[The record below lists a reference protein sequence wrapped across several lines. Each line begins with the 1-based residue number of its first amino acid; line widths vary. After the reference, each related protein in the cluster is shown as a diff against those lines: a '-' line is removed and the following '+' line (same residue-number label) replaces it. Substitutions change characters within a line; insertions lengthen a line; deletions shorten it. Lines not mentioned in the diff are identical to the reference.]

1 MKIKCPKC
9 RHEYPL
15 REATREEALLEIL
28 KMRDVFAPHS
38 KLVFEYVDLFDTVRP
53 IKAAKMLRL
62 LKEIS
67 SAWKSGKFKSHK
79 RTFNISTAGIAE
91 AMKIVCNRTFEEP
104 LTNHNYLK
112 KVMAGI
118 AEKEAENQ
126 SAQAERD
133 LRKKEADLM
142 RPQAGETSKQWGG
155 GEMPTHVKDS
165 IGSL

>member
-15 REATREEALLEIL
+15 REATREEALMEIL
-28 KMRDVFAPHS
+28 KMRDVFAPHA

-67 SAWKSGKFKSHK
+67 NAWQSGKVKVHK
-79 RTFNISTAGIAE
+79 RTLTISKAGIAE
-91 AMKIVCNRTFEEP
+91 AMKIVCNRTFEDP

-112 KVMAGI
+112 KVMVGI

-133 LRKKEADLM
+133 LRKKEKGLM
-142 RPQAGETSKQWGG
+142 RPQAGESSKPWGG
-155 GEMPTHVKDS
+155 GEMPTHIKES
-165 IGSL
+165 IGNL